1 MQKRFGIVTLAGAA
15 TLALGSLGMFGC
27 ASTQVTAST
36 SVPAAGSP
44 PAPAAS
50 ATPAPAAAQGPKTSV
65 WDGVFSEAQAK
76 RGEALYAEQCASC
89 HGQDLAGGEM
99 APGVVGADFYS
110 GWMDLSLGDLSER
123 IRVSMPQN
131 NPQSLSRAQT
141 ADVLAFMLSRSSYPS
156 GADELAS
163 QAEYLNAIKI
173 EPKPAAQ

>member
-1 MQKRFGIVTLAGAA
+1 MQNRFAIVALAGAA
-15 TLALGSLGMFGC
+15 ALALSSLVSLGC
-27 ASTQVTAST
+27 ASAP
-36 SVPAAGSP
+36 VPAVVSAQ
-44 PAPAAS
+44 APAATS
-50 ATPAPAAAQGPKTSV
+50 VQGPKDSV

-76 RGEALYAEQCASC
+76 RGEALYGEQCAAC

-110 GWMDLSLGDLSER
+110 GWMDLTLGDLSDR
-123 IRVSMPQN
+123 IRISMPQN
-131 NPQSLSRAQT
+131 NPGSLSQAQT